1 MADFVK
7 GVLCVA
13 ADYDIALVA
22 GNGVVSG
29 HALYARNEA

>member
-22 GNGVVSG
+22 GDGVVSG